1 MVVLE
6 NLAGTLS
13 GIVAHRLCAETCE
26 WRVLGQEQD
35 GTLLVAWVHS
45 NPGDSARGCTCI
57 GLYYRP
63 KKQLQVLYQFETLTN
78 VVQASINSSKTA
90 LVYVTKSTVTESNP
104 DEKECC
110 GDGQKGKLDVYHAF
124 LIQLKEAAKE
134 DEIQPQPFKLPST
147 PLDLGIERSSQI
159 VVQFLYRSKDQPGDL
174 DRFLVL
180 IHHESVSLY
189 HYKPV
194 FDAENEHIL
203 KAGSISSTECVV
215 RSFTWA
221 QWDPIHQSLFY
232 IHFRKPA
239 ACLVE
244 GDDMGNNCPS
254 TESGRRQESE
264 LAPTL
269 SGLQFHD
276 NMPHETVLNIPLNL
290 PLLPKA
296 KGSLC
301 SLYEDD
307 PIPLRVHD
315 CSLDLTVVSDPRGMV
330 CICHHYLYQPVGCH
344 SNGEV
349 NEKGPGDNVH
359 FAYSVTLLH
368 HGCVLHCVVP
378 GISWNV
384 ARRLRPSFSLYGDH
398 HMLVYAPGLFTHLLD
413 IGLEHEPCCHI
424 LFDNDSLTIPVSD
437 TACLVPLLQTNG
449 AKETTSSSLKPAV
462 TMLDLSTL
470 DLVPISIAPAHLL
483 CAFRGG
489 PHGAPVSGNKKKCYL
504 LSNQLSIL
512 HYVLVHLGNGELL
525 LQLLRCIANQCM
537 EVGTPRL
544 LQEILVGGAY
554 AAARKNLPSD
564 AAALLPLLPLTIA
577 QPGVRQEIKM
587 NDTTLTLSQETLWN
601 TAMMLLSPQQRLIP
615 YRSDM
620 WTRLYESLSASQ
632 QRATDTTCSTDSR
645 AGARFRPSHVAEKL
659 MVSLLCYQ
667 PEALS
672 RCTTPLSPGGN
683 FVGSGAAFSDVIAIT
698 GANRKTGGLD
708 FLPFQE
714 TDSCTASKQEHV
726 ISVDA
731 GTQGVV
737 EDELC
742 SCPFCEPYNTF
753 RTDKENGLPFLEL
766 DSCAAS
772 KQELVVSVNLRE
784 LSVHLLKHAHRG
796 QSPLHVHAL
805 ATRYVAA
812 QLDMSRSLCRQL
824 CLAAK
829 VDPRQEKDRGFPLID
844 SLDDARRRLLFWL
857 LERFLLAA
865 DTLAFPLPQGF
876 ISFFS
881 FLGYRTLPF
890 SSFMQYSL
898 SYSFELQVDVMKAI
912 MSDIPDTPEG
922 SARKLRLLQLLPR
935 SRAKRLLNAWS
946 HPTSLMVRAREHA
959 LHVLSGVEGA
969 RGPRSSKLRQP
980 NMKPYQSLVNRG
992 LAAFPSQDRLSPLDT
1007 FLDLLTAKASLA
1019 ELDFGLLIEATIA
1032 STQDLT
1038 L

>member
-13 GIVAHRLCAETCE
+13 GIVTHRLGADTCE

-35 GTLLVAWVHS
+35 GSLLVSWVHS
-45 NPGDSARGCTCI
+45 NPGESLQGCTCI

-63 KKQLQVLYQFETLTN
+63 KKQLQVLYQFETQSN
-78 VVQASINSSKTA
+78 VVQASVNSTKTA
-90 LVYVTKSTVTESNP
+90 LVYVTKNSVNETNSE
-104 DEKECC
+104 EKECC
-110 GDGQKGKLDVYHAF
+110 GDGQKEVLDIYHAF
-124 LIQLKEAAKE
+124 LIQLKEAVRDDDTE
-134 DEIQPQPFKLPST
+134 PQQFKLPSK

-159 VVQFLYRSKDQPGDL
+159 FVQFLYRSKDQPGNL
-174 DRFLVL
+174 DRFLLL

-189 HYKPV
+189 HYNPV
-194 FDAENEHIL
+194 YNAENEQIL
-203 KAGSISSTECVV
+203 EAGSICNTECVV

-244 GDDMGNNCPS
+244 GDDFGGSCPS

-330 CICHHYLYQPVGCH
+330 CICHHYLYQPVGSQ
-344 SNGEV
+344 SNGEM

-398 HMLVYAPGLFTHLLD
+398 HMLVHAPGLFTHLLD

-437 TACLVPLLQTNG
+437 TACLVPLLSTN
-449 AKETTSSSLKPAV
+449 AKESSSSNSKLAV

-470 DLVPISIAPAHLL
+470 DLIPISIAPAHFLS
-483 CAFRGG
+483 AFRGG
-489 PHGAPVSGNKKKCYL
+489 PHGAPVSGNVKRNHL

-512 HYVLVHLGNGELL
+512 HHVL
-525 LQLLRCIANQCM
+525 LLRCIASQCM

-564 AAALLPLLPLTIA
+564 AAALLPLLPLTVA
-577 QPGVRQEIKM
+577 QPGARQDIKM
-587 NDTTLTLSQETLWN
+587 NDMTLTLSQETLWN
-601 TAMMLLSPQQRLIP
+601 TAMMLLSPQQRLVP

-632 QRATDTTCSTDSR
+632 QRSTDTTCSTDSR
-645 AGARFRPSHVAEKL
+645 AGARFRPSQVADKL
-659 MVSLLCYQ
+659 M

-683 FVGSGAAFSDVIAIT
+683 FVGSGAALSDVIAIT

-714 TDSCTASKQEHV
+714 SDSCTASKQEHV
-726 ISVDA
+726 ISVLLFLVSKFLRFAYLTCMQEA
-731 GTQGVV
+731 GTEGSAD
-737 EDELC
+737 DEMC
-742 SCPFCEPYNTF
+742 SCPICEPSNAKCM
-753 RTDKENGLPFLEL
+753 DNENGMPFLEL

-772 KQELVVSVNLRE
+772 KQEMIISVNLRE

-829 VDPRQEKDRGFPLID
+829 VDPRHEKDRGFPLID
-844 SLDDARRRLLFWL
+844 SLDDSRRRLLFWL

-881 FLGYRTLPF
+881 FLGYRVLSF
-890 SSFMQYSL
+890 SAFMQYSL
-898 SYSFELQVDVMKAI
+898 SYSFELQVDVMKAV

-946 HPTSLMVRAREHA
+946 HPISLMVRAREHA
-959 LHVLSGVEGA
+959 LYVLSGVEGA
-969 RGPRSSKLRQP
+969 RGPRSSKLRQG

-992 LAAFPSQDRLSPLDT
+992 LTAFPSQDRLSPLDT

>member
-6 NLAGTLS
+6 NLASTLS
-13 GIVAHRLCAETCE
+13 GILTRRFSAETCE
-26 WRVLGQEQD
+26 WRILGQERD
-35 GTLLVAWVHS
+35 GGLLVAWVLTKTS
-45 NPGDSARGCTCI
+45 ETCI
-57 GLYYRP
+57 GYYHRH
-63 KKQLQVLYQFETLTN
+63 KKQLEILYQFESQLN
-78 VVQASINSSKTA
+78 VVQASTNSAKTV
-90 LVYVTKSTVTESNP
+90 LVYVTKNTIEDGSSVQSECCS
-104 DEKECC
+104 DEKKKQI
-110 GDGQKGKLDVYHAF
+110 DIYQAF
-124 LIQLKEAAKE
+124 LIQLKEAAR
-134 DEIQPQPFKLPST
+134 DDDIDSNHRKLPSK
-147 PLDLGIERSSQI
+147 PLNLGIERSSQI
-159 VVQFLYRSKDQPGDL
+159 VVQFLYRSKDQPGDI

-189 HYKPV
+189 QFQPV
-194 FDAENEHIL
+194 FHADNEEIL
-203 KAGSISSTECVV
+203 KPESISGAECVV

-239 ACLVE
+239 ARLVE
-244 GDDMGNNCPS
+244 GDDDDLGNNCPS
-254 TESGRRQESE
+254 TETGRRQESE
-264 LAPTL
+264 LSPTL

-276 NMPHETVLNIPLNL
+276 SMPHETVLNIPLNL
-290 PLLPKA
+290 PLLPKT
-296 KGSLC
+296 KGTLC

-315 CSLDLTVVSDPRGMV
+315 CSLDLTVVSDPRGIV
-330 CICHHYLYQPVGCH
+330 CICHHYLYQPVGPQT
-344 SNGEV
+344 SEAD
-349 NEKGPGDNVH
+349 KRPGDSVH

-378 GISWNV
+378 GIPWNV
-384 ARRLRPSFSLYGDH
+384 ARRMRPSFALYGDH
-398 HMLVYAPGLFTHLLD
+398 HMLVHASGLFTHLLD

-424 LFDNDSLTIPVSD
+424 LLDNDALTIPASD
-437 TACLVPLLQTNG
+437 TACLVPLLPATG
-449 AKETTSSSLKPAV
+449 VKESASSNSKPMI

-470 DLVPISIAPAHLL
+470 DIVPISIAPAHLL

-489 PHGAPVSGNKKKCYL
+489 PHGTPVSGNKKKHFL
-504 LSNQLSIL
+504 LPNQLSIL
-512 HYVLVHLGNGELL
+512 HYVLVHLGNNELL
-525 LQLLRCIANQCM
+525 LQLLSCIASQCM
-537 EVGTPRL
+537 EVGTPSL

-554 AAARKNLPSD
+554 AAAQKNLPSD
-564 AAALLPLLPLTIA
+564 ATSLLPLLPLTVATPTIH
-577 QPGVRQEIKM
+577 QEIKT

-601 TAMMLLSPQQRLIP
+601 TAMMLLSPQQRLVP

-620 WTRLYESLSASQ
+620 WTRLYDSLSASQ
-632 QRATDTTCSTDSR
+632 QRATSTTCSSDSR
-645 AGARFRPSHVAEKL
+645 SGARFRPSHVADKL

-683 FVGSGAAFSDVIAIT
+683 FVGSGAAFSDVVAIT

-714 TDSCTASKQEHV
+714 AESCTASKQEHV
-726 ISVDA
+726 ISVDEEVQKA
-731 GTQGVV
+731 EGR
-737 EDELC
+737 DLC
-742 SCPFCEPYNTF
+742 SCPACEPCSAVGVD
-753 RTDKENGLPFLEL
+753 RENGLPFLEL

-772 KQELVVSVNLRE
+772 KQELIISVNLRE

-796 QSPLHVHAL
+796 QSPLHVHAV

-829 VDPRQEKDRGFPLID
+829 VDPRHERERGFPLID
-844 SLDDARRRLLFWL
+844 SLDDTRRRLLFWL
-857 LERFLLAA
+857 LERFLLAV
-865 DTLAFPLPQGF
+865 DTIAFPLPQGF
-876 ISFFS
+876 TSFFS
-881 FLGYRTLPF
+881 FLGYRSLPF
-890 SSFMQYSL
+890 STFMQYSQ
-898 SYSFELQVDVMKAI
+898 SFSFELQVDVMKAI

-922 SARKLRLLQLLPR
+922 SARKLQLLQLLPR
-935 SRAKRLLNAWS
+935 SRAKRLLNAWP
-946 HPTSLMVRAREHA
+946 HPASLMLRAREHA
-959 LHVLSGVEGA
+959 LHILSGVEGA
-969 RGPRSSKLRQP
+969 RGPRSRSGKPRQA
-980 NMKPYQSLVNRG
+980 NMKPYQTLVNRG

>member
-6 NLAGTLS
+6 NLASTLS
-13 GIVAHRLCAETCE
+13 GILAHRLSADTCE
-26 WRVLGQEQD
+26 WRILGQERD
-35 GTLLVAWVHS
+35 GGLLFAWLHTVPS
-45 NPGDSARGCTCI
+45 KTVKPYTCI
-57 GLYYRP
+57 GLYYRH
-63 KKQLQVLYQFETLTN
+63 KKELEILYQFDTQIN
-78 VVQASINSSKTA
+78 IIQASVNSTKTA
-90 LVYVTKSTVTESNP
+90 IVYITKNSIADSSAAETNCCS
-104 DEKECC
+104 DEK
-110 GDGQKGKLDVYHAF
+110 KGKIDIYQAF
-124 LIQLKEAAKE
+124 LVQLREAASDE
-134 DEIQPQPFKLPST
+134 DRERENRKLPSK
-147 PLDLGIERSSQI
+147 PLDLGIERSLQI
-159 VVQFLYRSKDQPGDL
+159 VVQFLYRSKDQPGEK

-189 HYKPV
+189 QYKPV
-194 FDAENEHIL
+194 YDSEDDGVL
-203 KAGSISSTECVV
+203 KPESISGVECVV

-221 QWDPIHQSLFY
+221 QWDSIHQSLFY

-239 ACLVE
+239 ARLVE
-244 GDDMGNNCPS
+244 GDDDEFGSSSAS
-254 TESGRRQESE
+254 TETGRRQESE

-276 NMPHETVLNIPLNL
+276 NLPHETVLNIPLNL

-296 KGSLC
+296 NGSLC
-301 SLYEDD
+301 SMYEDD

-315 CSLDLTVVSDPRGMV
+315 CSLDLTVVSDPKGMV
-330 CICHHYLYQPVGCH
+330 CICHHYLYQPVGPATEE
-344 SNGEV
+344 GENNSKV
-349 NEKGPGDNVH
+349 SGDNVH

-378 GISWNV
+378 GISWDV
-384 ARRLRPSFSLYGDH
+384 ARRMRPSFSYYGDH
-398 HMLVYAPGLFTHLLD
+398 HMLVHVPGLFTHLLD

-424 LFDNDSLTIPVSD
+424 LLDNDALTIPVSD
-437 TACLVPLLQTNG
+437 TACLVPLLPTVPNKESSTNNG
-449 AKETTSSSLKPAV
+449 KPTV
-462 TMLDLSTL
+462 SMLDLSTL
-470 DLVPISIAPAHLL
+470 DIVPISIAPAHFL

-489 PHGAPVSGNKKKCYL
+489 PHGTPTSGQKKNRFL
-504 LSNQLSIL
+504 LPNQLSIL
-512 HYVLVHLGNGELL
+512 HYVLVHLGNNDLL
-525 LQLLRCIANQCM
+525 LQLLSCIANQCM

-554 AAARKNLPSD
+554 AAVRKNLPPD
-564 AAALLPLLPLTIA
+564 AVSLLPLLPLTVA
-577 QPGVRQEIKM
+577 THGAHQEMKL
-587 NDTTLTLSQETLWN
+587 NNTTLTLSQETLWN
-601 TAMMLLSPQQRLIP
+601 TAMMLLSPRQRLVP

-632 QRATDTTCSTDSR
+632 QRASDYRCSSDSR
-645 AGARFRPSHVAEKL
+645 AGARFRPSHVADKL

-683 FVGSGAAFSDVIAIT
+683 FVGSGPAFSDVVAIT
-698 GANRKTGGLD
+698 GANRKIGGLD
-708 FLPFQE
+708 FLPFHE
-714 TDSCTASKQEHV
+714 TESCTASKQEHV
-726 ISVDA
+726 I
-731 GTQGVV
+731 
-737 EDELC
+737 
-742 SCPFCEPYNTF
+742 
-753 RTDKENGLPFLEL
+753 
-766 DSCAAS
+766 
-772 KQELVVSVNLRE
+772 SVNLRE

-796 QSPLHVHAL
+796 QSPLHVHAV

-829 VDPRQEKDRGFPLID
+829 VDPRHEKERGFALID
-844 SLDDARRRLLFWL
+844 SLDDARQRLLFWL
-857 LERFLLAA
+857 LERFLLAV

-876 ISFFS
+876 TSFFS

-890 SSFMQYSL
+890 CSFMQYSQ
-898 SYSFELQVDVMKAI
+898 SFAFELQVDVMKSI

-935 SRAKRLLNAWS
+935 SRAKRLLNAWP
-946 HPTSLMVRAREHA
+946 HPSSLMVRAREHA

-969 RGPRSSKLRQP
+969 RSRNTKARQG
-980 NMKPYQSLVNRG
+980 NMKPYQGLANRG
-992 LAAFPSQDRLSPLDT
+992 LTAFPSQDRLSPLDT

-1032 STQDLT
+1032 STQDMT